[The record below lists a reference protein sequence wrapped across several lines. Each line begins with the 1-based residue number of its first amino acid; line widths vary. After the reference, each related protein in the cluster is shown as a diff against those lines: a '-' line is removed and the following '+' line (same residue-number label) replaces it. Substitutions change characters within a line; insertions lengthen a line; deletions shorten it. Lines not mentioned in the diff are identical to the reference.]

1 MSTNEIFKDLYNKI
15 LNDENY
21 EEEMNLVLTAAVAA
35 SKEKNERKEK
45 EIKLKE
51 TRGRIW

>member
-1 MSTNEIFKDLYNKI
+1 MKNTNEFFKDLYNKI

-21 EEEMNLVLTAAVAA
+21 EEEMNLALTAAVAA
-35 SKEKNERKEK
+35 SKEKEKEK